1 MLSALAEEV
10 EKGKRRRILV
20 TEREDGKRGC
30 GKVTNEENSQLY
42 SSSDISR
49 MTKLRKISWVGYK
62 WHVSRSWM

>member
-30 GKVTNEENSQLY
+30 SKVTNEENSQLY

-49 MTKLRKISWVGYK
+49 MTKLRKISWV
-62 WHVSRSWM
+62 